1 MKLIAT
7 DYDGTL
13 NQNGVGRETI
23 EAIRAWRLAGNK
35 FGIVSGRGPDFLPQ
49 LTHTVGKEFDFFISC
64 NGGYATDSNGTVFF
78 ASQCDTINVRVFVKE
93 LLSWGAPIVELN
105 YEDRCIRIVAEESE
119 DTYDYLWCQMPEI
132 SGFYKIC
139 TFLEDKHKVEVLAKK
154 VDEKYG
160 EQINALKNGKCLD
173 IAPLGIDKAEGIR
186 RICSI
191 LGVDE
196 RDVIT
201 VGDELNDLA
210 MLEAFTSY
218 GMSHGNSQI
227 REKVND
233 VVDSVSDVIF
243 KELPGL

>member
-23 EAIRAWRLAGNK
+23 EAIRTWRKEGNK
-35 FGIVSGRGPDFLPQ
+35 FGIVSGRGPDFFAE
-49 LTHTVGKEFDFFISC
+49 LTHVLEKEYDFFISC
-64 NGGYATDSNGTVFF
+64 NGGYATDNNGNLFF
-78 ASQCDTINVRVFVKE
+78 ASQCGTINVRVFVKE
-93 LLSWGAPIVELN
+93 LLTWGAPIVELN
-105 YEDRCIRIVAEESE
+105 YEGRCIRIVAEESE
-119 DTYDYLWCQMPEI
+119 ATYDYLWREMPEI

-139 TFLEDKHKVEVLAKK
+139 TFLKDKHEVEVLAKK

-160 EQINALKNGKCLD
+160 GQINALKNGKCLD
-173 IAPLGIDKAEGIR
+173 IVPLGVDKAEGIR

-191 LGVDE
+191 FEVDE
-196 RDVIT
+196 QDVIA

-218 GMSHGNSQI
+218 GMSHGNPKI

-233 VVDSVSDVIF
+233 VADSVGDVIF
-243 KELPGL
+243 KELSKL